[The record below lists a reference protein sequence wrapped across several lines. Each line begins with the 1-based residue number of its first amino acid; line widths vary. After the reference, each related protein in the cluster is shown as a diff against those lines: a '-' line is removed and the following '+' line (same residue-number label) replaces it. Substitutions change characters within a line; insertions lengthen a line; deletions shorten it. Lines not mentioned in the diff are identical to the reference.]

1 MNTLHIKKGD
11 TVVVL
16 SGNEKGKTGKVLKV
30 MPKTGFVLVE
40 GVGMRKKHQKPRRE
54 GQRGQIVDK
63 QHAIRASK
71 VMNADLYNSGKKATK
86 TAPKTKKAKASK

>member
-16 SGNEKGKTGKVLKV
+16 SGNEKGKTGKVMEV
-30 MPKTGFVLVE
+30 FPKTGMAVVE

-54 GQRGQIVDK
+54 GQRGQIIDK
-63 QHAIRASK
+63 QHAIQASK
-71 VMNADLYNSGKKATK
+71 LMNVDRQKEKKN
-86 TAPKTKKAKASK
+86 KKK